1 VEVLT
6 SEQELQLV
14 KQAQNEI
21 AAFSRLYKFYLP
33 KLYNYAFY
41 RTGSKQEA
49 EDVVSLTF
57 IKALEYLKKGETK
70 YISFKNWLYK
80 VCSNIIINNWRKGSH
95 AQCALPCYFNNN
107 DVDFSEK
114 IDDKLIIIQTLCKLS
129 AEQQQ
134 VLLLRYVQD
143 LSICQVAEIM
153 GKSEGA
159 VKQLAYRGL
168 KNMKE
173 RMAKSNG

>member
-1 VEVLT
+1 VEGLT

-21 AAFSRLYKFYLP
+21 AAFSKLYQLYLP

-49 EDVVSLTF
+49 EDVVSSTF
-57 IKALEYLKKGETK
+57 IKALEHLKKEEIK

-80 VCSNIIINNWRKGSH
+80 VCSNIIIDNWRKSSY
-95 AQCALPCYFNNN
+95 AECALPCCFDNN
-107 DVDFSEK
+107 DVDFSGK
-114 IDDKLIIIQTLCKLS
+114 IDDKLTILQILYQLTE
-129 AEQQQ
+129 EQQQ

-168 KNMKE
+168 NNMKE

>member
-1 VEVLT
+1 MEVLT

-14 KQAQNEI
+14 KQAQSEI
-21 AAFSRLYKFYLP
+21 WAFERLYEFYLP

-57 IKALEYLKKGETK
+57 IKALEYLKKREAK
-70 YISFKNWLYK
+70 CISFKNWLYK
-80 VCSNIIINNWRKGSH
+80 VCSNIIIDNWRTNSH
-95 AQCALPCYFNNN
+95 AQCTLPYCCDNN

-114 IDDKLIIIQTLCKLS
+114 IADKMMILRALHKLTE
-129 AEQQQ
+129 EQQQ
-134 VLLLRYVQD
+134 VLLLRYAQD
-143 LSICQVAEIM
+143 LSISQVAQIM

-173 RMAKSNG
+173 RMAKCGG

>member
-1 VEVLT
+1 MEVLT

-21 AAFSRLYKFYLP
+21 AAFSRLYQFYLP

-57 IKALEYLKKGETK
+57 IKALEHLKKGEIK

-80 VCSNIIINNWRKGSH
+80 VCSNIIIDNWRKSSR
-95 AQCALPCYFNNN
+95 AECALPYYFDNN

-114 IDDKLIIIQTLCKLS
+114 IGDKLIILQTFYKLTE
-129 AEQQQ
+129 EQQQ

-173 RMAKSNG
+173 RMEKGNG

>member
-1 VEVLT
+1 MEVLT

-21 AAFSRLYKFYLP
+21 LAFERLYQFYLP
-33 KLYNYAFY
+33 KLYSYAFY
-41 RTGSKQEA
+41 RTGSRQEA

-57 IKALEYLKKGETK
+57 IKALEHLKKGEIK

-80 VCSNIIINNWRKGSH
+80 VCSNIIIDNWRKSSH
-95 AQCALPCYFNNN
+95 AQCALPYCFDNN
-107 DVDFSEK
+107 DADFSES
-114 IDDKLIIIQTLCKLS
+114 IDDRLTILRILRKLTQ
-129 AEQQQ
+129 EQQQ

-153 GKSEGA
+153 EKSEGA

-173 RMAKSNG
+173 RMMKCDG

>member
-1 VEVLT
+1 MEVLT
-6 SEQELQLV
+6 TEQELQLI

-21 AAFSRLYKFYLP
+21 SAFERLYRFYLP

-57 IKALEYLKKGETK
+57 IKALEHLKKGETK
-70 YISFKNWLYK
+70 YISFKSWLYK
-80 VCSNIIINNWRKGSH
+80 VCSNIIIDNWRKNSH
-95 AQCALPCYFNNN
+95 AQRTLPYCFDSN
-107 DVDFSEK
+107 DVDFSET
-114 IDDKLIIIQTLCKLS
+114 IDDKLTIRRALYKLTE
-129 AEQQQ
+129 EQQQ

-153 GKSEGA
+153 EKSEGA
-159 VKQLAYRGL
+159 VKQLTYRGL
-168 KNMKE
+168 KNIKE
-173 RMAKSNG
+173 RMAKCDG

>member
-1 VEVLT
+1 MEVLT

-21 AAFSRLYKFYLP
+21 SAFEKLYQFYLP

-41 RTGSKQEA
+41 RTGSRQEA

-57 IKALEYLKKGETK
+57 IKALEHLKKGKIK
-70 YISFKNWLYK
+70 YISFSNWLYK
-80 VCSNIIINNWRKGSH
+80 VCSNIIIDNWRRSSH
-95 AQCALPCYFNNN
+95 NQSTVLYCLDNN

-114 IDDKLIIIQTLCKLS
+114 IADKQTILRALYKLTE
-129 AEQQQ
+129 EQQQ

-143 LSICQVAEIM
+143 LSICQAAEIM

-159 VKQLAYRGL
+159 IKQLAYRGL

-173 RMAKSNG
+173 RMAKCDG

>member
-1 VEVLT
+1 MEVLT

-21 AAFSRLYKFYLP
+21 AAFSRLYQFYLP

-107 DVDFSEK
+107 DVDFPEK

>member
-21 AAFSRLYKFYLP
+21 AAFSRLYQFYLP

-57 IKALEYLKKGETK
+57 IKALEHLKKGEIK

-80 VCSNIIINNWRKGSH
+80 VCS
-95 AQCALPCYFNNN
+95 
-107 DVDFSEK
+107 
-114 IDDKLIIIQTLCKLS
+114 
-129 AEQQQ
+129 
-134 VLLLRYVQD
+134 
-143 LSICQVAEIM
+143 
-153 GKSEGA
+153 
-159 VKQLAYRGL
+159 
-168 KNMKE
+168 
-173 RMAKSNG
+173 

>member
-1 VEVLT
+1 MEVLT

-14 KQAQNEI
+14 KQAQTEI
-21 AAFSRLYKFYLP
+21 SAFERLYEFYLP

-41 RTGSKQEA
+41 RTGNRQEA
-49 EDVVSLTF
+49 EVVVSLTF

-70 YISFKNWLYK
+70 CTSFKNWLYK
-80 VCSNIIINNWRKGSH
+80 VCSNIIIDNWRKSSH
-95 AQCALPCYFNNN
+95 AQCTLHYCYDNN

-114 IDDKLIIIQTLCKLS
+114 IADKLTILRALHKLTQ
-129 AEQQQ
+129 EQQQ
-134 VLLLRYVQD
+134 VLLLRYTQD
-143 LSICQVAEIM
+143 MSISQVAQIM

-159 VKQLAYRGL
+159 VKQMAYRGL

-173 RMAKSNG
+173 RMAKCDG